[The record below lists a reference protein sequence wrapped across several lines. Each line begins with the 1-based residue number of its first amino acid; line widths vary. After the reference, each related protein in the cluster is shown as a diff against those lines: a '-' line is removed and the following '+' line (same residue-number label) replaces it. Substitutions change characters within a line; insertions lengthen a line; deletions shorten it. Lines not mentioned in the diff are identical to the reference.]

1 MFTKAADD
9 EMKEDIMLLFSTRD
23 THLRVVIATAAFSM
37 GIDIPDVQ
45 QIYHWGPPSSIE
57 AYIQEIGRAGRDKV
71 DSCAILINK
80 KNHYASRDIKD
91 YTSNTDKCRRSLLFS
106 HFVNYVDN
114 DERIKCKCCDI
125 CKSCCN
131 CELCK

>member
-1 MFTKAADD
+1 
-9 EMKEDIMLLFSTRD
+9 MLLFSTRD
-23 THLRVVIATAAFSM
+23 THLRVVIATTAFSM

-45 QIYHWGPPSSIE
+45 QICHWGPPSSIE
-57 AYIQEIGRAGRDKV
+57 AYVQEIVRAGRDKV

-91 YTSNTDKCRRSLLFS
+91 YTSNTDKCCRSLLFS